1 EERRQQTPL
10 CKKGKKRKCY
20 SRVYRPN
27 GKNHF
32 NSQQINELKRM
43 NDYYGY
49 ESNFSEKFN
58 FSLCTGKFYRI
69 GRQNE
74 KTQGVS
80 TNQFSLPKITH
91 DNSLEN
97 GLDLTLP
104 NSFFENNDDISPEL
118 LTSEVE
124 EIEEIEINFKLV
136 IKAADGKCNVAK
148 WETILAND
156 CQKFR
161 SKLDQLIQEQFEDQV
176 VFRED
181 YSIAYKQE
189 KETGPGI
196 QLTNKKDWEIFL
208 KENERIISNKKVLL
222 ILVKMKRDS
231 KKTRLRDSNDQAE
244 FVEKTNKRN
253 KSVPSST
260 NQIPKKKNIDNA
272 DAIIAQNIMELH
284 SKWYCKEHDRSC
296 YVDLTRHIPLT
307 TNH

>member
-1 EERRQQTPL
+1 MSSESPNKRVCSIGLCYLCQACLHCNKDCSYTPCKCKEERRQQTPL

-20 SRVYRPN
+20 SRVYCIIIIV
-27 GKNHF
+27 KNTLI
-32 NSQQINELKRM
+32 QKINELKRM

-97 GLDLTLP
+97 GLESADQNITTILLDNTLEFTNNLTRENSLTSP

-136 IKAADGKCNVAK
+136 IKVADGKCNAAK

-156 CQKFR
+156 CQKFK

-181 YSIAYKQE
+181 YKSFVNFGKNE
-189 KETGPGI
+189 K
-196 QLTNKKDWEIFL
+196 
-208 KENERIISNKKVLL
+208 R
-222 ILVKMKRDS
+222 S

-244 FVEKTNKRN
+244 FHKILWNYIQN
-253 KSVPSST
+253 DQQGGHP
-260 NQIPKKKNIDNA
+260 QIRPV
-272 DAIIAQNIMELH
+272 QF
-284 SKWYCKEHDRSC
+284 
-296 YVDLTRHIPLT
+296 
-307 TNH
+307 